1 MPQAAPAM
9 QQQVTYLAP
18 GRQTVVSQQVPGA
31 PQTSAQFNCPQC
43 GIAVDPATG
52 QCPRCGL
59 LLGKKLLEKM
69 QGQAAPATPA
79 ATPLPFAPPSSAAP
93 QPPPPSPPPPRPQ
106 SATGQQFRGGY
117 ITGPQYNYPPHSAPA
132 GPGSGYPPSYGP
144 PPATPYSGM
153 QQQAPR
159 AAPAAASVT
168 TATARALSPARPYPY
183 QVVRPAPR
191 GWEIA
196 PPTRRLLLRISSF
209 GLLAVF
215 VGFLG
220 LYLYYAFSQPGAT
233 PPPIT
238 PDGTPP
244 AIQNVSLSSITD
256 TGAVVIW
263 QTDEPATSQVM
274 ICDPDEVCTWT
285 EPDETLASNHS
296 VTLGDLD
303 PNTTYHLTLISQD
316 ESENETIY
324 ERDFTTSAQ
333 ADTTAP
339 VISGVEVSGT
349 TDIKATIEWST
360 DEEATS
366 QVEYGITDAYGST
379 TTLDEELTTSHSVTL
394 TDLEADT
401 TYHFRVKSKDA
412 GGNETTS
419 DADQL
424 KTLPTIPVGH
434 QVGNR
439 APPFTLQNLDGDD
452 VTLSDFRGKIVVV
465 NFWFVACG
473 PCAAEMPHIQAVSD
487 NRSADE
493 LAILGVNQ
501 MDDADAIRSFM
512 DTEELTFPALLDSVG
527 AVHAN
532 YSVSQAPT
540 TFFIDTEGII
550 RTVQVGP
557 FSSQEEIESILDSL

>member
-18 GRQTVVSQQVPGA
+18 GRQTVVGQQFPRA
-31 PQTSAQFNCPQC
+31 PQTSVQLNCPQC

-69 QGQAAPATPA
+69 QGQAAPAAPAA
-79 ATPLPFAPPSSAAP
+79 ATPTPFATPSPP
-93 QPPPPSPPPPRPQ
+93 PPAPPSPPPPRPQ

-117 ITGPQYNYPPHSAPA
+117 ITGPQYNYPTHGVPA

-144 PPATPYSGM
+144 PPATPYGGM
-153 QQQAPR
+153 QQQALR
-159 AAPAAASVT
+159 AAPVAASVT
-168 TATARALSPARPYPY
+168 TATARPLSPGRPYPY
-183 QVVRPAPR
+183 QVARPAP
-191 GWEIA
+191 GEWGIL

-220 LYLYYAFSQPGAT
+220 LYLYYTFSQPGTT
-233 PPPIT
+233 PPPT
-238 PDGTPP
+238 APDSTPP
-244 AIQNVSLSSITD
+244 VIQDVSLSSITD
-256 TGAVVIW
+256 TGAVVTW
-263 QTDEPATSQVM
+263 ETDEPATSQVM
-274 ICDPDEVCTWT
+274 ICDPGEVCTWT
-285 EPDETLASNHS
+285 EPDEALVTNHS
-296 VTLGDLD
+296 VTLSDRE
-303 PNTTYHLTLISQD
+303 PNTTYHLTLISED
-316 ESENETIY
+316 ESENETTY

-333 ADTTAP
+333 ADTTTP
-339 VISGVEVSGT
+339 LISDVDVSDT
-349 TDIKATIEWST
+349 TETGATIEWST

-366 QVEYGITDAYGST
+366 QVEYGTTVDYGST

-401 TYHFRVKSKDA
+401 TYHFRVKSKDTS
-412 GGNETTS
+412 GNETTS
-419 DADQL
+419 DADQF
-424 KTLPTIPVGH
+424 KTLPTIPVGY
-434 QVGNR
+434 QEGNR
-439 APPFTLQNLDGDD
+439 APDFTLQNLDGDD
-452 VTLSDFRGKIVVV
+452 VTLSDFRGKMVMV

-487 NRSADE
+487 NWSADE

-501 MDDADAIRSFM
+501 IDNADTIRSFM
-512 DTEELTFPALLDSVG
+512 DSEELTFHALLDSVG

-532 YSVSQAPT
+532 YSVNQVPT
-540 TFFIDTEGII
+540 TFFIDREGVIQK
-550 RTVQVGP
+550 VQVGR
-557 FSSQEEIESILDSL
+557 FNSQEEIESILDSL